1 MAVADG
7 MGGGLPTD
15 GRRTSPLPGGPAE
28 TSIQEPDR
36 RVAMALAESGMTR
49 LAIAELL
56 LISSHQ
62 VDQLLI
68 SPTPQPLGL

>member
-1 MAVADG
+1 
-7 MGGGLPTD
+7 
-15 GRRTSPLPGGPAE
+15 
-28 TSIQEPDR
+28 
-36 RVAMALAESGMTR
+36 MALAESGMTR

>member
-1 MAVADG
+1 
-7 MGGGLPTD
+7 
-15 GRRTSPLPGGPAE
+15 
-28 TSIQEPDR
+28 
-36 RVAMALAESGMTR
+36 MALAESGMTR

-68 SPTPQPLGL
+68 SPTPQPLGV